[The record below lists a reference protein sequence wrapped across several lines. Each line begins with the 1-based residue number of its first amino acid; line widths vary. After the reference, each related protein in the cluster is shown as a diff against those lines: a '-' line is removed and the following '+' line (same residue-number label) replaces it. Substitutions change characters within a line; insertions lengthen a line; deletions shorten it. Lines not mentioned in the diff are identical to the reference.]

1 MKKLFSKHTV
11 EKIKAFAVAHK
22 VLSALIAL
30 GLVSAVYG
38 TLKPANTSAETHY
51 VLGTVT
57 SGTVESSVSGTGQVA
72 ASDQVTVASKASGYI
87 TAVKVQTGDTV
98 AAGDVIAT
106 IDPGNAYDSVES
118 SQLALAKLTE
128 APDPA
133 TLVQAQASLKNAQ
146 TAVVTGYTN
155 ALADVTSSLVDLPPV
170 IQGMS
175 DLLYSTSGY
184 LNDSTISALG
194 PTAESYRTSAGIE
207 FDKAQ
212 GEYNSLEVQFNA
224 VTATSATST
233 KDALIASSITTL
245 GDLLTS
251 LKGAETAVTYAK
263 NLIDS
268 SSQASKTSDTVGAA
282 AETNLST
289 WITQMSSHYNSVT
302 TDQTSITSAPL
313 NLAQA
318 QDSLNKIVNGPDP
331 LDVQSAQLAL
341 SQAQETYDNYFI
353 TAPFAGII
361 GKLDVSVGDSIGSG
375 GTAATI
381 ISKNQLATVS
391 LNEVDVAKV
400 KVGDKV
406 DLTFDAVS
414 GLTLTGTVSSVD
426 LVGTVTQGVVTYNAN
441 ITFDTT
447 DPRVLTG
454 MSVNANII
462 TAADTDVLTVP
473 STAVKSDAQGSYV
486 LVFNPALTN
495 TGGTSGVVSAIP
507 PQAVAVTTGLS
518 DNTDTE
524 IDSGLTV
531 GEQVVTRVVNPT
543 TTTAATAP
551 SLLGGG
557 GANRGAA
564 AGGAAAGRAGGNVRI
579 GG

>member
-11 EKIKAFAVAHK
+11 EKLKAFAAAHK
-22 VLSALIAL
+22 VISALIAV
-30 GLVSAVYG
+30 GVVSALYG
-38 TLKPANTSAETHY
+38 TLKPANTSAQTHY
-51 VLGTVT
+51 VLGTVAR
-57 SGTVESSVSGTGQVA
+57 GTVESSVSGTGQVA
-72 ASDQVTVASKASGYI
+72 ASDQVTVAAKASGYI

-106 IDPGNAYDSVES
+106 IDPGNAYDSVKS
-118 SQLALAKLTE
+118 AQLSLAKLTE

-133 TLVQAQASLKNAQ
+133 TLVQAQMALSNAQ
-146 TAVVTGYTN
+146 NGLSTSYNN
-155 ALADVTSSLVDLPPV
+155 ALADVTSAMLDLPSV
-170 IQGMS
+170 VQGMTS
-175 DLLYSTSGY
+175 LLYTNSGY
-184 LNDSTISALG
+184 LNDSSVSSLG
-194 PTAESYRTSAGIE
+194 ATAEMYRSSAGTE

-212 GEYNSLEVQFNA
+212 SEYNALQVQFSKVN
-224 VTATSATST
+224 ATSATTT
-233 KDALIASSITTL
+233 KDALIANAITTV
-245 GDLLTS
+245 GDLLS
-251 LKGAETAVTYAK
+251 SMKQSETAVDYVRNILDAST
-263 NLIDS
+263 D
-268 SSQASKTSDTVGAA
+268 QASKQSDTLGTTAQANLSSWIDTMSGHFNSITSD
-282 AETNLST
+282 
-289 WITQMSSHYNSVT
+289 QNSVT
-302 TDQTSITSAPL
+302 NAPL
-313 NLAQA
+313 TLAQA
-318 QDSLNKIVNGPDP
+318 QDSLSKLVNGPDP
-331 LDVQSAQLAL
+331 LDVQSAQLSL
-341 SQAQETYDNYFI
+341 SQAQETYQNYFI

-361 GKLDVSVGDSIGSG
+361 GKLDVSIGNSIGSG

-381 ISKNQLATVS
+381 ISTNQLATIS

-406 DLTFDAVS
+406 DLTFDAVN

-426 LVGTVTQGVVTYNAN
+426 LVGTVTQGVVTYDAN

-462 TAADTDVLTVP
+462 TAADADVLTIP

-486 LVFNPALTN
+486 LVFTPALAN
-495 TGGTSGVVSAIP
+495 TGGTSGVVSAVA
-507 PQAVAVTTGLS
+507 PQAIAVTTGLS

-524 IDSGLTV
+524 IVSGLTE

-543 TTTAATAP
+543 TTTAATAAP
-551 SLLGGG
+551 SLLGGAAGRG
-557 GANRGAA
+557 G